1 VRSRRHIIASIF
13 VGEKKK
19 KKLKVKLKSSRNQ
32 KKKVNTST
40 GAEDFATSVAARG
53 VHRVVARAAENLVG
67 LGAELLVDQRQ
78 AALVAQEAG
87 FVPMAILV
95 RQILDGQR
103 GPSPLHHEGEI
114 KRGKKGH
121 H

>member
-1 VRSRRHIIASIF
+1 MRSRHVITSIF
-13 VGEKKK
+13 VGKKKRKEKK
-19 KKLKVKLKSSRNQ
+19 VY
-32 KKKVNTST
+32 TST

-67 LGAELLVDQRQ
+67 LRAELLVDQRQ

-95 RQILDGQR
+95 RQILYGDHR
-103 GPSPLHHEGEI
+103 ITKGEKEKKINKKI
-114 KRGKKGH
+114 KKKGH